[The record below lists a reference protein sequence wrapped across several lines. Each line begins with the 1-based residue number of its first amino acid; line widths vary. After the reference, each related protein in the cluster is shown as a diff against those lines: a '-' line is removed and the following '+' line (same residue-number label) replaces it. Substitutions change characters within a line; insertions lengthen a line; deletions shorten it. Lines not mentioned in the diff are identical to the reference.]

1 MTKEI
6 HRFKQGKQFIYKQNG
21 KLITNKNILE
31 QINKIRIPPA
41 WRDVIITLSSKVL
54 ATGYDEAGRKQAV
67 YSSQHTEK
75 QRHSKICNLVAFI
88 HIIPHIRKDITVKL
102 KSPKLTKDKLI
113 AILLNIIIICSFR
126 IGSEKNRKLY
136 KSYGISTIT
145 KKEVQLN
152 KSNVVIDF
160 IGKKQVQNTCK
171 IEDPR
176 MVKLLKDLYRGKSN
190 TDNIF
195 SYKDKTET
203 IKVSNIDVNTYLK
216 DITTKHM
223 LPGNK
228 QKNIKITTKVFRTW
242 LANVKFIDKMYTI
255 RNDLDKITAN
265 TTKQEDNKRKALI
278 TDVKRE
284 VAKEMHHTMAICTK
298 SYLIKELV
306 DMSITDYGKYKQLI
320 NKNYKKRNGMTCAE
334 TALLEYLK
342 QGCK

>member
-1 MTKEI
+1 MVKEI
-6 HRFKQGKQFIYKQNG
+6 HRFKQRTQFIYKQNG
-21 KLITNKNILE
+21 NQLFDKNILE
-31 QINKIRIPPA
+31 KINKIRIPPA
-41 WRDVIITLSSKVL
+41 WRDVIITLDSKVL

-88 HIIPHIRKDITVKL
+88 HIIPHIRKDITIKL

-113 AILLNIIIICSFR
+113 AMLLNIIIICSFR

-171 IEDPR
+171 IEDPK
-176 MVKLLKDLYRGKSN
+176 MVKLLKDLYKGKSN

-195 SYKDKTET
+195 SYKDKTEI

-216 DITTKHM
+216 YITTKHM
-223 LPGNK
+223 LSENK

-242 LANVKFIDKMYTI
+242 LANVKFIDKMYKI
-255 RNDLDKITAN
+255 RNVIDKIT
-265 TTKQEDNKRKALI
+265 KYRK
-278 TDVKRE
+278 TDRE
-284 VAKEMHHTMAICTK
+284 
-298 SYLIKELV
+298 
-306 DMSITDYGKYKQLI
+306 
-320 NKNYKKRNGMTCAE
+320 
-334 TALLEYLK
+334 
-342 QGCK
+342 